1 MEEYVELQEVDGFLP
16 EEHSTAVYPHILLD
30 GVTTEEEVLYFHN
43 RFQKSEA
50 SLPLYIKFESLYRCI
65 GSFELTLDNLLVVKN
80 IADYKLTL
88 VLSESKQTP
97 INLETPE
104 DYLTFLNIF

>member
-1 MEEYVELQEVDGFLP
+1 M
-16 EEHSTAVYPHILLD
+16 
-30 GVTTEEEVLYFHN
+30 YFHN